1 MRVSVRPQRAQVA
14 NLDRESQVPQIRP
27 SGRSCR
33 RLVTVLPQCAQ
44 PGRTTGC
51 PASCRTWVSRIRT
64 GGQRE
69 SPEVSASGWVSMCPA
84 SSSRNRAAPRTGIGT
99 ATSSAAFAVSASR
112 AGTAAVK
119 VRDRRTHRGVHPRRL
134 LSQPGRRRGRRH
146 SRFGLRIDVRR
157 TAGPGPRLLTGGL
170 ADLGV
175 DGLDLDQVVG
185 RAVQDVAQRGQ
196 GVHRQPLGWLGD
208 QPEHLL
214 PRQRDAPFGQQRPQI
229 GGLEQCPCRP

>member
-14 NLDRESQVPQIRP
+14 NLDRASQVPQILP

-51 PASCRTWVSRIRT
+51 PASCKTWVSRIRT

-69 SPEVSASGWVSMCPA
+69 SPEVSASGWVSMCPV

-99 ATSSAAFAVSASR
+99 AASSAAFAESASK

-119 VRDRRTHRGVHPRRL
+119 CVIAEL
-134 LSQPGRRRGRRH
+134 IAAS
-146 SRFGLRIDVRR
+146 I
-157 TAGPGPRLLTGGL
+157 
-170 ADLGV
+170 
-175 DGLDLDQVVG
+175 
-185 RAVQDVAQRGQ
+185 RAA
-196 GVHRQPLGWLGD
+196 
-208 QPEHLL
+208 
-214 PRQRDAPFGQQRPQI
+214 
-229 GGLEQCPCRP
+229 C